1 MSRVNATRSLIHIPV
16 TGPATPGRR
25 VAAPMKH
32 LLLTTAALLFLFTAG
47 PLPAAAQHATTA
59 GAYVRRGVALM
70 AKNDVAGAIEW
81 FTKAIQLDPR
91 YAEAYV
97 KRGLARRA
105 QGDLNGSIE
114 DYEKARGIDPRSTAN
129 RRDVAESYHN
139 RGFNKMNSLDIEGAL
154 LDFDRAVEI
163 YPSEADYY
171 LKRGEARLIKEDFA
185 GAVADFDKALG
196 IKTSNPIIPP
206 LVYADRGYALLLQG
220 KEEEARKDFERCS
233 QSDSGKRLN
242 LELHLLGIKS
252 EMEAWRK
259 KKLTQSG
266 RGVAGI
272 KSERAFENC

>member
-1 MSRVNATRSLIHIPV
+1 MKRV
-16 TGPATPGRR
+16 
-25 VAAPMKH
+25 
-32 LLLTTAALLFLFTAG
+32 LLTTATLLVLFTAG
-47 PLPAAAQHATTA
+47 LPPAAAQRASTA
-59 GAYVRRGVALM
+59 SDYVRRGVALM
-70 AKNDVAGAIEW
+70 AKNNVAGAIEW
-81 FTKAIQLDPR
+81 FTKAVRLDPR
-91 YAEAYV
+91 FAEAYV

-114 DYEKARGIDPRSTAN
+114 DYEKAREIDPRSTAN

-139 RGFNKMNSLDIEGAL
+139 RGFNKMNALDIEGAL

-171 LKRGEARLIKEDFA
+171 LKRGEARLIKEDLA
-185 GAVADFDKALG
+185 GAVADFDRALG

-220 KEEEARKDFERCS
+220 KKEEARKDFERCS

-259 KKLTQSG
+259 KKLAQSG
-266 RGVAGI
+266 RAVA
-272 KSERAFENC
+272 SYHQ